1 MSKIYMFRH
10 GQSTFNTKGIIQ
22 GHTDGSLLTDLGRQQ
37 AVEAGKK
44 LADKNISLIISSP
57 LKRAKETAELVNTS
71 VKAEIC
77 TDNCFIEVNVGE
89 AEGITYLEAIKRYG
103 EFYRNWRSN
112 DEKFLDIAIKGGETK
127 RQVRQRIFEGLKK
140 YADTNKNIAVAG
152 HGIILSQTLA
162 GLGHDAREV
171 DNCAILCLDF
181 DGQNFT
187 VDGFV
192 E

>member
-37 AVEAGKK
+37 AIDAGKK

-71 VKAEIC
+71 VKAKIC

-89 AEGITYLEAIKRYG
+89 AEGISYLEAIKRYG

-162 GLGHDAREV
+162 GLGHEAREI
-171 DNCAILCLDF
+171 DNCSILCLDF

>member
-140 YADTNKNIAVAG
+140 YADTNKNIAIAG

-162 GLGHDAREV
+162 GLGHEAREI
-171 DNCAILCLDF
+171 DNCSILCLDF

>member
-162 GLGHDAREV
+162 GLGLEAREI
-171 DNCAILCLDF
+171 DNCSILCLDF

>member
-10 GQSTFNTKGIIQ
+10 GQSTFNLQGLIQ
-22 GHTDGSLLTDLGRQQ
+22 GHTDGSLLTDLGKQQ
-37 AVEAGKK
+37 AIDAGKK

-71 VKAEIC
+71 VKAKIC

-89 AEGITYLEAIKRYG
+89 AEGISYLEAIKRYG

-140 YADTNKNIAVAG
+140 YADSNKNIAIAG

-162 GLGHDAREV
+162 GLGHEAREI
-171 DNCAILCLDF
+171 DNCSILCLDF

>member
-10 GQSTFNTKGIIQ
+10 GQSTFNLQGLIQ
-22 GHTDGSLLTDLGRQQ
+22 GHTDGSLLTDLGKQQ
-37 AVEAGKK
+37 AIDAGKK

-71 VKAEIC
+71 VKAKIC

-89 AEGITYLEAIKRYG
+89 AEGISYLEAIKRYG

-140 YADTNKNIAVAG
+140 YADSNKNIAIAG

-162 GLGHDAREV
+162 GLGYEAREI
-171 DNCAILCLDF
+171 DNCSILCLDF